1 MKLIEINGV
10 RGYID
15 DNGTA
20 QLNLEDVSRGLG
32 FTQTA
37 ASGNE
42 VVRWERVNKYLAEL
56 KFIPTSGYDQYIPEN
71 IFYRLAM
78 KAKNETAEIFQSK
91 VADEILP
98 TIRKTGSYSIQPQLA
113 LPQNYK
119 EALLA
124 LVGQVEKNEVLE
136 TEKLMLQQQ
145 VKELEPKASY
155 LDRILQ
161 SKDTV
166 SITQIAKDYG
176 LTGQQLNQILHDE
189 KVQYKQSGQWL
200 LYQKYQ
206 DKGFTKSQ
214 TIDVL
219 HNSGQR
225 SVRMNTKWSQKGR
238 LFIHELLGKQGI
250 IPSMDKDHSQAN

>member
-1 MKLIEINGV
+1 MELVFIENNRPVTDSLTVAETFGKNHKDVLRDIRNLECSQEFNQRNFAPIDYTDTQNRTYQKYLITQDGFSFLV
-10 RGYID
+10 MGYTGKEAARFKEMYIGEF
-15 DNGTA
+15 NRMRE
-20 QLNLEDVSRGLG
+20 QLNNPKLG
-32 FTQTA
+32 
-37 ASGNE
+37 
-42 VVRWERVNKYLAEL
+42 
-56 KFIPTSGYDQYIPEN
+56 
-71 IFYRLAM
+71 
-78 KAKNETAEIFQSK
+78 
-91 VADEILP
+91 
-98 TIRKTGSYSIQPQLA
+98 

-119 EALLA
+119 EALIA

-145 VKELEPKASY
+145 VRELEPKASY

-225 SVRMNTKWSQKGR
+225 SVKMNTKWSQKGR

-250 IPSMDKDHSQAN
+250 IPSMDKDHSRAN

>member
-1 MKLIEINGV
+1 MKLVFIERNRPVTDSLTVAETFGKEHKHVMRDI
-10 RGYID
+10 RE
-15 DNGTA
+15 
-20 QLNLEDVSRGLG
+20 LECSEEFNRSNFGL
-32 FTQTA
+32 TDYTDPMNRTYQ
-37 ASGNE
+37 
-42 VVRWERVNKYLAEL
+42 KYLITQDGFSFLVMGYTGKEAARFKEL
-56 KFIPTSGYDQYIPEN
+56 YIGEFN
-71 IFYRLAM
+71 RM
-78 KAKNETAEIFQSK
+78 R
-91 VADEILP
+91 DELN
-98 TIRKTGSYSIQPQLA
+98 KPQHT
-113 LPQNYK
+113 LPQNFK
-119 EALLA
+119 EALFA
-124 LVGQVEKNEVLE
+124 LIGQVEKNEVLE

-166 SITQIAKDYG
+166 SVTQIAKDYG

-189 KVQYKQSGQWL
+189 KIQYKQSGQWL

>member
-1 MKLIEINGV
+1 MKLVFIDTNRVVTDSLIVAETFGKNHKDVLRDIRNLDCSEEFSRRNFAHTPYVHEQNGQE
-10 RGYID
+10 YHKYLITQD
-15 DNGTA
+15 
-20 QLNLEDVSRGLG
+20 G
-32 FTQTA
+32 FTFLVMGYTGKEA
-37 ASGNE
+37 ARFKEMYINE
-42 VVRWERVNKYLAEL
+42 FNRMRE
-56 KFIPTSGYDQYIPEN
+56 
-71 IFYRLAM
+71 
-78 KAKNETAEIFQSK
+78 
-91 VADEILP
+91 
-98 TIRKTGSYSIQPQLA
+98 QLSNTQLG

-119 EALLA
+119 EALVA
-124 LVGQVEKNEVLE
+124 LISQVEKNEVLE

-145 VKELEPKASY
+145 VRELEPKATY

-189 KVQYKQSGQWL
+189 RVQYKQSGQWL

-206 DKGFTKSQ
+206 DKGYTKSQ

-219 HNSGQR
+219 HNSGAR
-225 SVRMNTKWSQKGR
+225 SVKMNTKWSQKGR